1 MPGTNPITATAFG
14 RSAALDSARRISAD
28 GGMEAS
34 RHIAEDR
41 RVAALQAYGIL
52 DTPRED
58 EFDAIVKVV
67 STICG
72 TPISVINLIDR
83 ERQWFKAEV
92 GLGVR
97 ETPLPASICAH
108 AILQPGLCIVPD
120 TREDRRFADNP
131 LVTGKPHLRFYAGAL
146 LETPDGLPL
155 GTICVLDYRPRQ
167 LDDSQQALLRLMAQQ
182 IMKLIELRRIN
193 ARERRARKRAEVRAE
208 TTSTQLVDAAREAGL
223 REQFIAVLGHDLRN
237 PLAAIKAGIELLGKG
252 KGDAGETLRLMQGS
266 VSRMS
271 ALIGDILDFARGR
284 LGDGMEIG
292 RSHVLLEPV
301 LRQVVGELQGIAS
314 GREIVACIEVG
325 TPIWC
330 DAARI
335 GQLLSN
341 LLANALTHGFSDTP
355 IHVVAQ
361 QPDGWFELSVSNS
374 GPAIPAAAL
383 DRLFEPFFRSEARAS
398 RQGLGLGLYIAS
410 EIARAHGGT
419 LTAASSSERTTFTF
433 RMRSRVAAV

>member
-1 MPGTNPITATAFG
+1 
-14 RSAALDSARRISAD
+14 
-28 GGMEAS
+28 MEAS

-58 EFDAIVKVV
+58 EFDAIVEVV
-67 STICG
+67 STICA
-72 TPISVINLIDR
+72 TPISVINLVDR

-108 AILQPGLCIVPD
+108 AILQPDLFIVPD

-131 LVTGKPHLRFYAGAL
+131 LVTGDPHLRFYAGAL

-155 GTICVLDYRPRQ
+155 GTICVLDYEPRE
-167 LDDSQQALLRLMAQQ
+167 LDASQKALLRLMAQQ
-182 IMKLIELRRIN
+182 IMKLFELRRIN
-193 ARERRARKRAEVRAE
+193 ARERRARKQAEVRAE
-208 TTSTQLVDAAREAGL
+208 TTSTQLLDAAREAGL

-237 PLAAIKAGIELLGKG
+237 PLASIKAGIELLGKG
-252 KGDAGETLRLMQGS
+252 RGDAGETLRLMQGS

-271 ALIGDILDFARGR
+271 ALIDDIMDFARGR
-284 LGDGMEIG
+284 LGDGMEIAP
-292 RSHVLLEPV
+292 SDVLLEPV
-301 LRQVVGELQGIAS
+301 LRQVVGELQGIAP
-314 GREIVACIEVG
+314 GREIVARIGVDG
-325 TPIWC
+325 PVWC

-341 LLANALTHGFSDTP
+341 LLANALTHGFSDIP
-355 IHVVAQ
+355 VQVVAQ
-361 QPDGWFELSVSNS
+361 LADGGLELSVSNS

-383 DRLFEPFFRSEARAS
+383 DRLFQPFFRSETRTS

-433 RMRSRVAAV
+433 RMRSRVAAA

>member
-1 MPGTNPITATAFG
+1 
-14 RSAALDSARRISAD
+14 
-28 GGMEAS
+28 MEAS

-52 DTPRED
+52 DTPREE

-72 TPISVINLIDR
+72 APISVINLIDK

-97 ETPLPASICAH
+97 ETPRPASICAH
-108 AILQPGLCIVPD
+108 AILQPGLFIVPD
-120 TREDRRFADNP
+120 TLEDRRFADNP
-131 LVTGKPHLRFYAGAL
+131 LVTGVPHLRFYAGAL

-155 GTICVLDYRPRQ
+155 GTICVLDYKPRQ

-193 ARERRARKRAEVRAE
+193 ATERRARKRAEVLAE
-208 TTSTQLVDAAREAGL
+208 ATGTQLVDAEREAGL

-237 PLAAIKAGIELLGKG
+237 PLASIQAGTELLRKRV
-252 KGDAGETLRLMQGS
+252 GDPRETLRLMQGS

-271 ALIGDILDFARGR
+271 ALIDDIMDFARGR
-284 LGDGMEIG
+284 LGNGIEIG
-292 RSHVLLEPV
+292 RSDVLLAPL
-301 LRQVVGELQGIAS
+301 LRQVIGELRGAAS
-314 GREIVACIEVG
+314 GREIVADLRID
-325 TPIWC
+325 TPIHC
-330 DAARI
+330 DASRV

-341 LLANALTHGFSDTP
+341 LLANALTHGSADTP
-355 IHVVAQ
+355 ISVAVHAA
-361 QPDGWFELSVSNS
+361 DGWFELSVGNS
-374 GPAIPAAAL
+374 GPPIPPAAL
-383 DRLFEPFFRSEARAS
+383 ERLFQPYFRGEARS
-398 RQGLGLGLYIAS
+398 SQQGLGLGLYIAF

-419 LTAASSSERTTFTF
+419 LTATSSPEKTTFTF
-433 RMRSRVAAV
+433 RMRALAP

>member
-1 MPGTNPITATAFG
+1 
-14 RSAALDSARRISAD
+14 
-28 GGMEAS
+28 MEAS

-52 DTPRED
+52 DTPREE

-72 TPISVINLIDR
+72 APISVINLIDK

-97 ETPLPASICAH
+97 ETPRPASICAH
-108 AILQPGLCIVPD
+108 AILQPGLFIVPD
-120 TREDRRFADNP
+120 TLEDRRFADNP
-131 LVTGKPHLRFYAGAL
+131 LVTGVPHLRFYAGAL

-155 GTICVLDYRPRQ
+155 GTICVLDYKPRR

-193 ARERRARKRAEVRAE
+193 ATERRARKRAEVLAE
-208 TTSTQLVDAAREAGL
+208 ATGTQLVDAEREARL

-237 PLAAIKAGIELLGKG
+237 PLASIKAGTELLRKRV
-252 KGDAGETLRLMQGS
+252 GDPRETLRLMQGS

-271 ALIGDILDFARGR
+271 ALIDDIMDFARGR
-284 LGDGMEIG
+284 LGDGIEIG
-292 RSHVLLEPV
+292 RSDVLLAPL
-301 LRQVVGELQGIAS
+301 LRQVIDELRGTAS
-314 GREIVACIEVG
+314 GREIVADLRVD
-325 TPIWC
+325 TPIHC
-330 DAARI
+330 DASRV

-341 LLANALTHGFSDTP
+341 LLANAQTHGSSDTP
-355 IHVVAQ
+355 IHVAAHAA
-361 QPDGWFELSVSNS
+361 DGWFELSVSNS
-374 GPAIPAAAL
+374 GPPIPPAAL
-383 DRLFEPFFRSEARAS
+383 ERLFQPFFRGEARS
-398 RQGLGLGLYIAS
+398 SQQGLGLGLYIAS

-419 LTAASSSERTTFTF
+419 LTARSSPGKTTFTF
-433 RMRSRVAAV
+433 RMRGLAS

>member
-1 MPGTNPITATAFG
+1 M
-14 RSAALDSARRISAD
+14 LDRACFIGAHGS
-28 GGMEAS
+28 MEAS

-41 RVAALQAYGIL
+41 RVEALHSYGIL
-52 DTPRED
+52 DTPREE

-67 STICG
+67 SAICG

-97 ETPLPASICAH
+97 ETPLPSSICAH
-108 AILQPGLCIVPD
+108 AILQPDLFIVPD
-120 TREDRRFADNP
+120 TLEDRRFADNP
-131 LVTGKPHLRFYAGAL
+131 LVAGNPHLRFYAGAL

-155 GTICVLDYRPRQ
+155 GTICVLDYKPRQ
-167 LDDSQQALLRLMAQQ
+167 LDESQKALLRLMAQQ
-182 IMKLIELRRIN
+182 IMKLFELRRVN

-208 TTSTQLVDAAREAGL
+208 TTSTQLVDAAREASL

-237 PLAAIKAGIELLGKG
+237 PLASIRAGAELLQKG

-271 ALIGDILDFARGR
+271 ALIDDIMDFARGR
-284 LGDGMEIG
+284 LGSGIEIG
-292 RSHVLLEPV
+292 RSDVQLAPV
-301 LRQVVGELQGIAS
+301 LRQVIDELRRIAS
-314 GREIVACIEVG
+314 ARTIVAELRID
-325 TPIWC
+325 TPVHC

-341 LLANALTHGFSDTP
+341 LLANALTHGSSETP
-355 IHVVAQ
+355 IHVTAHRA
-361 QPDGWFELSVSNS
+361 DGWFELSVSNS
-374 GPAIPAAAL
+374 GPPIPAAAL
-383 DRLFEPFFRSEARAS
+383 ERLFQPFFRGETRAS
-398 RQGLGLGLYIAS
+398 QQGLGLGLYIAF

-419 LTAASSSERTTFTF
+419 LTATSSPERTTFTF
-433 RMRSRVAAV
+433 RMR